1 MVSPPKCRAF
11 IVICCIMLTNH
22 NTTSLKGL
30 RACKEALNTLIQ
42 ETAGLAA
49 EFDILKTA
57 AADNGIDIDGSA
69 LEECSQM
76 LSVMNRLMCHQL
88 SDLKHRQMMR
98 LSEEVASRSIA
109 KYKFIG

>member
-1 MVSPPKCRAF
+1 MR
-11 IVICCIMLTNH
+11 TTH
-22 NTTSLKGL
+22 NNTSLKGL
-30 RACKEALNTLIQ
+30 RACKGALATLIQ

-69 LEECSQM
+69 LEECRQM
-76 LSVMNRLMCHQL
+76 LSAMNRLMCHQL

-98 LSEEVASRSIA
+98 LSGEIASRSVAKHRA
-109 KYKFIG
+109 KYNFIG

>member
-1 MVSPPKCRAF
+1 MQGSLEHAHSGDCR
-11 IVICCIMLTNH
+11 
-22 NTTSLKGL
+22 
-30 RACKEALNTLIQ
+30 
-42 ETAGLAA
+42 LAA

-69 LEECSQM
+69 LEECRQM

-98 LSEEVASRSIA
+98 LSEEAAARSVASYR
-109 KYKFIG
+109 KGYNFVG

>member
-1 MVSPPKCRAF
+1 
-11 IVICCIMLTNH
+11 MLYMRN
-22 NTTSLKGL
+22 NSNTSLKGL

-69 LEECSQM
+69 LEECRQM
-76 LSVMNRLMCHQL
+76 LSAMNRLMCHQL

-98 LSEEVASRSIA
+98 LSGEIASRSVA

>member
-1 MVSPPKCRAF
+1 MR
-11 IVICCIMLTNH
+11 TNH

-49 EFDILKTA
+49 EFDILRTA

-69 LEECSQM
+69 LEECRQM
-76 LSVMNRLMCHQL
+76 LSTMNRLMCHQL

-98 LSEEVASRSIA
+98 LSGEIASRSVACRRA
-109 KYKFIG
+109 KYNFIG